1 MCTETQDSGSNLLP
15 VTFVDGN
22 SADEL
27 FTKLRLQFSLL
38 IEQHLGEG

>member
-1 MCTETQDSGSNLLP
+1 MRTEKWKPERHLLP

-22 SADEL
+22 SPYEL
-27 FTKLRLQFSLL
+27 FTKLRLQFSLS